1 VIRYTPCDLIVLKL
15 AKYPI
20 KKILLPSAGGANAR
34 LAAQLS
40 QILMRTLKAE
50 VTCCNVVTKNPSD
63 EDRQKGWEWIEKTL
77 KDLEFGSE
85 FKRKLVESG
94 SIPAGLIREAKDY
107 DLVVIGDTG
116 EGYFK
121 RIFLGEIP
129 EKIARHSDAS
139 VMVVK
144 RYEGKVKSW
153 IKKLFG

>member
-1 VIRYTPCDLIVLKL
+1 MK
-15 AKYPI
+15 
-20 KKILLPSAGGANAR
+20 
-34 LAAQLS
+34 
-40 QILMRTLKAE
+40 TLKAE
-50 VTCCNVVTKNPSD
+50 ITCCNVVPKDPSD
-63 EDRQKGWEWIEKTL
+63 DDRQKGREWIEKTL

-85 FKRKLVESG
+85 FNKKLVESN
-94 SIPAGLIREAKDY
+94 SVPAGLIREAKDY
-107 DLVVIGDTG
+107 DLVVIGATN